1 VFSKDII
8 NAEITI
14 WYGKNVMN
22 KTKKEILRKFR
33 KKNFA
38 KSKKIRTFANDSEPS
53 ALATDVGK
61 VIPTLT
67 GESARRF
74 LENARKVEIEAE
86 KRRNEPPSLE
96 WLEKELAFNKFFL
109 DQDIDNVKTRYKRIC
124 ELEDKIKEIKEK
136 NGKTEEE

>member
-1 VFSKDII
+1 MMEF
-8 NAEITI
+8 AESLKMMQEQRKYIL
-14 WYGKNVMN
+14 GKI
-22 KTKKEILRKFR
+22 KKE
-33 KKNFA
+33 NFA
-38 KSKKIRTFANDSEPS
+38 KSKKFRTFANDSEPS

-67 GESARRF
+67 GESAHRF

-124 ELEDKIKEIKEK
+124 ELEDKIKEIKDK

>member
-1 VFSKDII
+1 MMEF
-8 NAEITI
+8 AESLKMMEEQRKYIL
-14 WYGKNVMN
+14 GKI
-22 KTKKEILRKFR
+22 KKE
-33 KKNFA
+33 NFA
-38 KSKKIRTFANDSEPS
+38 KSKKFRTFANEPS

-61 VIPTLT
+61 AIPTLT

-109 DQDIDNVKTRYKRIC
+109 DQDIDNVKARYKRIC
-124 ELEDKIKEIKEK
+124 ELEDKIKKIKEK

>member
-1 VFSKDII
+1 MMEF
-8 NAEITI
+8 AESL
-14 WYGKNVMN
+14 KMMQEQ
-22 KTKKEILRKFR
+22 KKELLRKF
-33 KKNFA
+33 KAKSFA
-38 KSKKIRTFANDSEPS
+38 KSKKFRTFANDSEPS

-86 KRRNEPPSLE
+86 KRKNEPPSLE
-96 WLEKELAFNKFFL
+96 WLEKELTFNKFIL
-109 DQDIDNVKTRYKRIC
+109 DQDIDNVKSRYKRIC

>member
-1 VFSKDII
+1 MMEF
-8 NAEITI
+8 AESLKMMQEQREYIL
-14 WYGKNVMN
+14 GKI
-22 KTKKEILRKFR
+22 KKE
-33 KKNFA
+33 NFA
-38 KSKKIRTFANDSEPS
+38 KSKKFRTFANDSEPS

-136 NGKTEEE
+136 NGKPEEE

>member
-1 VFSKDII
+1 MSKSKMMEF
-8 NAEITI
+8 AESLKMMEEQRKYIL
-14 WYGKNVMN
+14 GKI
-22 KTKKEILRKFR
+22 KKE
-33 KKNFA
+33 NFA
-38 KSKKIRTFANDSEPS
+38 KSKKFRTFANDSEPS

>member
-1 VFSKDII
+1 MMEF
-8 NAEITI
+8 AESLKMMQEQREYIL
-14 WYGKNVMN
+14 GKI
-22 KTKKEILRKFR
+22 KKE
-33 KKNFA
+33 NFA
-38 KSKKIRTFANDSEPS
+38 KSKKFRTFANDSEPS